1 MAVPKPS
8 CTLPDKSGGPGP
20 SLRPPR
26 SPAFRGFSTLAT
38 AGSPVTGTARLAHVR
53 YPSGEWWFANG
64 AYYVMTGMSEFDVV
78 TGAFSYTGK
87 YVTHRLLN
95 AGRRVRTLTGHPNR
109 PNTFGGQVEIAP
121 LDFEN
126 RANLVQSLR
135 GASVL
140 YNSYWVRF
148 NHGLATFDQAV
159 ANSRVLIEAAQEA
172 GVRRIV
178 HLSIANP
185 SLDSHLPYYSGKA
198 QVERAI
204 VDSGLS
210 YAILRPTVIF
220 GVEDILV
227 NNIAW
232 FARHFPFFAIPG
244 SGKYQIQPI
253 FVEDIAD
260 LVVNAARRED
270 NLVLDAVGPEILTF
284 EDLVRLI
291 SIAVGRKT
299 RLIHVP
305 PSVALVMLRLINPF
319 VGDVIL
325 TRAEMEGLMANLL
338 VSKQSATG
346 QTRFSEWLAQNA
358 SILGTTYASE
368 LARHYR

>member
-1 MAVPKPS
+1 MN
-8 CTLPDKSGGPGP
+8 
-20 SLRPPR
+20 
-26 SPAFRGFSTLAT
+26 
-38 AGSPVTGTARLAHVR
+38 GT
-53 YPSGEWWFANG
+53 N
-64 AYYVMTGMSEFDVV
+64 EFDVV

-87 YVTHRLLN
+87 YVTRRLLN
-95 AGRRVRTLTGHPNR
+95 AGRRVRTLTGHPERANM
-109 PNTFGGQVEIAP
+109 FGGQVEIAP
-121 LDFEN
+121 LNFGD
-126 RANLVQSLR
+126 RANLVRSLR

-148 NHGLATFDQAV
+148 SHGRATFDEAV
-159 ANSRVLIEAAQEA
+159 ANSRALIHAAKEA

-185 SLDSHLPYYSGKA
+185 SIDSHLPYYSGKA
-198 QVERAI
+198 HVERAI

-220 GVEDILV
+220 GVEDILI

-232 FARHFPFFAIPG
+232 FARHFPVFAIPG
-244 SGKYQIQPI
+244 SGQYQIQPI

-260 LVVNAARRED
+260 LAVSAAREKE
-270 NLVLDAVGPEILTF
+270 NLVLDAVGPEIFTF

-291 SIAVGRKT
+291 AKAIPSKT
-299 RLIHVP
+299 RLIHFP
-305 PSVALVMLRLINPF
+305 PFVALGMLRFIDPI

-325 TRAEMEGLMANLL
+325 TREEIEGLMANLL

>member
-1 MAVPKPS
+1 MNN
-8 CTLPDKSGGPGP
+8 T
-20 SLRPPR
+20 
-26 SPAFRGFSTLAT
+26 
-38 AGSPVTGTARLAHVR
+38 
-53 YPSGEWWFANG
+53 
-64 AYYVMTGMSEFDVV
+64 SEFDVV

-87 YVTHRLLN
+87 YVTRRLLK

-109 PNTFGGQVEIAP
+109 ANEFGKQVEIAP
-121 LDFEN
+121 MDFRN
-126 RANLVQSLR
+126 PGGLVQSLR
-135 GASVL
+135 GATVL

-148 NHGLATFDQAV
+148 SHGRATFDEAV
-159 ANSRVLIEAAQEA
+159 ANSKTLIQAAKEA

-185 SLDSHLPYYSGKA
+185 SIDSHLPYYSGKA

-204 VDSGLS
+204 IDSGLS

-220 GVEDILV
+220 GVEDILI

-232 FARHFPFFAIPG
+232 FARHFPVFAIPG
-244 SGKYQIQPI
+244 SGQYQIQPI

-260 LVVNAARRED
+260 LAVNAAQKEN
-270 NLVLDAVGPEILTF
+270 NLVLDAVGPEIFAF

-291 SIAVGRKT
+291 ATGVRRKT
-299 RLIHVP
+299 MMIHVR
-305 PSVALVMLRLINPF
+305 PSVALWMLRLIDPI

-325 TRAEMEGLMANLL
+325 TREEIQGLMANLL
-338 VSKQSATG
+338 VSKQSPTG
-346 QTRFSEWLAQNA
+346 QTRFGEWLAQNA
-358 SILGTTYASE
+358 SLLGTKYASE